1 MVGSHD
7 VTKIYAILAPAIHVA
22 YQSQKIVK
30 EAYVMKAAIA
40 VGYEVLEMDL
50 VCLEFQV
57 FQEQQATRL
66 K

>member
-1 MVGSHD
+1 M
-7 VTKIYAILAPAIHVA
+7 TKICAIPAPAIHEA
-22 YQSQKIVK
+22 YQSQTIVK

-40 VGYEVLEMDL
+40 VGCEVLEMDL

-57 FQEQQATRL
+57 FQEQLA